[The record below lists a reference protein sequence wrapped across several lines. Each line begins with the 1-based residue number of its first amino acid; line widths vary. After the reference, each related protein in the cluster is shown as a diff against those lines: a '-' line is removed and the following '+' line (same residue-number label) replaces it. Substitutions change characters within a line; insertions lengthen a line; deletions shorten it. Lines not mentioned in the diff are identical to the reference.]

1 MTCNYDSALFRL
13 AFAAAPLE
21 ISLALL
27 QTITR
32 WLIMQ
37 KARGHPPTQLLGSK
51 DALLLPATENPF
63 IRPCL
68 LHRLSK
74 LSGSI
79 FSSSKPRR
87 LSYAPLPAPGRT
99 MQIGICVIQPGVS
112 ESEL

>member
-51 DALLLPATENPF
+51 DALLLLATKKLVHPA
-63 IRPCL
+63 
-68 LHRLSK
+68 LS
-74 LSGSI
+74 LT
-79 FSSSKPRR
+79 
-87 LSYAPLPAPGRT
+87 PAFEGLW
-99 MQIGICVIQPGVS
+99 QHLQ
-112 ESEL
+112 LK